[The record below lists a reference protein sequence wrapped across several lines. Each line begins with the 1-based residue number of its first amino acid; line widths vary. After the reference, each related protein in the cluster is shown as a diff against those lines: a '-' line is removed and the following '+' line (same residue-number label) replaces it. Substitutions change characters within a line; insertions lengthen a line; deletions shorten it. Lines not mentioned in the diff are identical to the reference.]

1 MKGEK
6 AYDAGSIVPAL
17 AQNVRAGHPLFV
29 LCPRFQ
35 RLGHPS
41 NPNRQ
46 DASVTV
52 ETSYFTQIT
61 ITFKSPGC
69 RLNRKSSKFE
79 CYRLVTPVD
88 YCSFAYS
95 TLACFRTGMSEAA
108 SFPRVRKS
116 IYAASALTRAASA
129 SAPVEFFA
137 SSAFARAFPR
147 CASAPVQQFQTMPL
161 RSRIFWNSTAASLP

>member
-17 AQNVRAGHPLFV
+17 AQNARAGHPLFV

-79 CYRLVTPVD
+79 CYRLVRQLTI
-88 YCSFAYS
+88 
-95 TLACFRTGMSEAA
+95 AA
-108 SFPRVRKS
+108 S
-116 IYAASALTRAASA
+116 
-129 SAPVEFFA
+129 
-137 SSAFARAFPR
+137 
-147 CASAPVQQFQTMPL
+147 
-161 RSRIFWNSTAASLP
+161 RIRLWLVSGRGCQ